1 MANEAEVVVEKPKR
15 GRPKGSKNKVVETT
29 ATTEAVAEK
38 TTASAEAPKKRGR
51 PAKVKDKEKD
61 VAVPAEAVA
70 EEPKKRGRPRKAE
83 TALVAKEETKDNT
96 PPSERILMDGMVP
109 FVEGQEGNEDRIFT
123 YMSNE
128 NLKKLQ
134 TDGSVKALEKQ
145 FQESRVSMDSDR
157 VAVALS
163 GTLLMERQPWKNPA
177 PGEFPISRI
186 QYVEKNL
193 GFSMDTLELYTK
205 AVYCMAL
212 MKQDVGNLDQ
222 YRYDRLSA
230 FLGVVL
236 KGKAGE
242 KDFIELSPHLK
253 IVAPEGISRMSTK
266 EFNQMLKL
274 KYPSDTDEPDAPD
287 LEKVTVSVSANEKK
301 AFRLSYVANL
311 KMKEDEGLPAPSQAQ
326 HLNEMVMTWT
336 AVNAKN
342 NKFIEV
348 QAAIEAIEKEHKLL
362 LVPIPIHQHQGMP
375 KDVHAMRAF
384 EVNGVLILE
393 ESQQHAAKA
402 LGVKVDD
409 VRPKTLNITNY
420 MVRTGLIK
428 SEDIAEVGAENKEK
442 ETAAPA
448 EKAEK
453 AVKVEKPE
461 KTEKAEKI
469 AKAPADEVKVEKKKV
484 KVEDLSPNQI
494 AAKIKG
500 YRGVLGLSEEDFAKL
515 AEGKSPED
523 TLKNLHRMV
532 KEKAAV

>member
-1 MANEAEVVVEKPKR
+1 MANESEVTIEKPKR
-15 GRPKGSKNKVVETT
+15 GRPKGSKNVKKIVDTTVAEAPAEKVAEAAAEKVV
-29 ATTEAVAEK
+29 
-38 TTASAEAPKKRGR
+38 ASVEAPKKRGR
-51 PAKVKDKEKD
+51 PAKVKVEDKEKD
-61 VAVPAEAVA
+61 VASPAVVAA
-70 EEPKKRGRPRKAE
+70 EEPKKRGRPRKTETAPAAEKEAE
-83 TALVAKEETKDNT
+83 TAVI
-96 PPSERILMDGMVP
+96 PSERILMDGMVP
-109 FVEGQEGNEDRIFT
+109 FVEGQEGNEDRIFN

-128 NLKKLQ
+128 NLKKFQ
-134 TDGSVKALEKQ
+134 TDGSVKSLEKQ
-145 FQESRVSMDSDR
+145 FQENRVSMDTDR
-157 VAVALS
+157 VAVALA
-163 GTLLMERQPWKNPA
+163 GTLLMERQPWKHPA

-186 QYVEKNL
+186 QYVENEL
-193 GFSMDTLELYTK
+193 GFSMDTLELYVK

-212 MKQDVGNLDQ
+212 MKQDVGNLNL

-253 IVAPEGISRMSTK
+253 IVAPEGVHRMSTK

-274 KYPSDTDEPDAPD
+274 KYPSDTDEPDAPEM
-287 LEKVTVSVSANEKK
+287 EKVTVSVSANEKK

-311 KMKEDEGLPAPSQAQ
+311 KMKEDSGLPAPSQAQ
-326 HLNEMVMTWT
+326 HLNEMVTTWT

-342 NKFIEV
+342 NKYIEV

-362 LVPIPIHQHQGMP
+362 LVPIPIHQHQNMP

-409 VRPKTLNITNY
+409 VRPKTINITNY
-420 MVRTGLIK
+420 MVRTGLLK
-428 SEDIAEVGAENKEK
+428 SEDIVEIGSENKEK

-448 EKAEK
+448 G
-453 AVKVEKPE
+453 
-461 KTEKAEKI
+461 KTEKAPASE
-469 AKAPADEVKVEKKKV
+469 AKPEKKKV
-484 KVEDLSPNQI
+484 KLADLSPNQI
-494 AAKIKG
+494 AAKIKE
-500 YRGVLGLSEEDFAKL
+500 YRGILGLSEEDFAKL

-523 TLKNLHRMV
+523 TLKDLNRRV
-532 KEKAAV
+532 KEKAAA